1 MGPSVTGVTGGC
13 RRAWPLL
20 LSAPCPNAPSG
31 WSARWRVP
39 RRSSAACECVAQT
52 RHSRRRG
59 GTSGGRLFARPRFAG
74 ASGWPVGYIAGSRGP
89 EVAGPSWAAARAE
102 RPGDTGRPGRPAG
115 GPGWGGVGA
124 SGLGRRRRR
133 PCSYLLCGS
142 RCSANPAASRPGRV
156 ALETGRGAFWDG
168 RPAGVRAGGRGRE
181 ARARAHLGP
190 SRRAS
195 GGWRRPWG
203 DVRRA
208 RGRL

>member
-102 RPGDTGRPGRPAG
+102 RPGDTGRPGRPG
-115 GPGWGGVGA
+115 GKTR
-124 SGLGRRRRR
+124 LGRGRGLWPRAAAAALQLPALRLPLQRQPRGLPTRTRR
-133 PCSYLLCGS
+133 PGNRPRGLLGRAAGWRARWGAGPRGS
-142 RCSANPAASRPGRV
+142 RACAFGSVPPCLGRV
-156 ALETGRGAFWDG
+156 ASPVG
-168 RPAGVRAGGRGRE
+168 
-181 ARARAHLGP
+181 
-190 SRRAS
+190 
-195 GGWRRPWG
+195 
-203 DVRRA
+203 
-208 RGRL
+208 